1 MRRRDLEVSGS
12 RRLLAS
18 PTWAAVGASAE
29 RGEQNRASVLRI
41 TNSPRQKAN
50 GRPAPTRNMRRR
62 RRQSVFLPPPSVAR
76 PETANEPNPATVGT
90 WRGLAR
96 PQSDRLLRGALGV
109 QSSERA
115 CCNKNCRGPDIVSN

>member
-96 PQSDRLLRGALGV
+96 PQSDRLLRGRWG
-109 QSSERA
+109 
-115 CCNKNCRGPDIVSN
+115 CNRPNAPAATRTVEDPT